1 MPPIVAVVAT
11 LAAVAAAVAVASTA
25 SAAAGQMPK
34 ITRHCL
40 QPSCQITFN
49 KGKVLHFHF

>member
-49 KGKVLHFHF
+49 KGKVLQFNF